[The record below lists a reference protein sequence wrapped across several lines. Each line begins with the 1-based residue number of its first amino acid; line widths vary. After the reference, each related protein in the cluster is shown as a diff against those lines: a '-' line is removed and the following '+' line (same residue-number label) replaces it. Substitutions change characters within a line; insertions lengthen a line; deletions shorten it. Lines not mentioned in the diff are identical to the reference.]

1 MQREKRIGLLTIES
15 KPIQDADKQQLISII
30 CEAMKKEGLS
40 MLNWDKD
47 TQALQRRVAQV
58 ALWHPELELPNLS
71 TEHLMQTAIDWLPF
85 YLEDNG
91 KMRTTSSELKKIN
104 LSEVIWN
111 IIPYEM
117 QQEIERL
124 APTHIQVTSGSRI
137 RIDYRSGAEAPVLSV
152 RLQECFG
159 MEQTPASM
167 MASSPSCWNSY
178 HQDSS
183 PCNSPKTCR
192 AFGKA
197 LTSR

>member
-1 MQREKRIGLLTIES
+1 
-15 KPIQDADKQQLISII
+15 
-30 CEAMKKEGLS
+30 MKKEGLS

-104 LSEVIWN
+104 LSKVIWN

-124 APTHIQVTSGSRI
+124 APTHIQVPSGSRI
-137 RIDYRSGAEAPVLSV
+137 RIDYRS
-152 RLQECFG
+152 
-159 MEQTPASM
+159 
-167 MASSPSCWNSY
+167 
-178 HQDSS
+178 
-183 PCNSPKTCR
+183 
-192 AFGKA
+192 
-197 LTSR
+197 

>member
-1 MQREKRIGLLTIES
+1 
-15 KPIQDADKQQLISII
+15 
-30 CEAMKKEGLS
+30 
-40 MLNWDKD
+40 
-47 TQALQRRVAQV
+47 
-58 ALWHPELELPNLS
+58 
-71 TEHLMQTAIDWLPF
+71 MQTAIDWLPF

-124 APTHIQVTSGSRI
+124 APTHIQVPSGSRI

-159 MEQTPASM
+159 MEQTPCVNDGKQPLLLELL
-167 MASSPSCWNSY
+167 SPGFKPVQLT
-178 HQDSS
+178 QDLQSFWQGTYFEVRKELKRRY
-183 PCNSPKTCR
+183 PKHYWPENPLEAEATR
-192 AFGKA
+192 GVKRK
-197 LTSR
+197 TQQ